1 MSEPQC
7 LESREFDAAQ
17 LAVSHPPIWKHAL
30 KQQTHEY
37 MRTNGTAPAGTLRYS
52 RWKVADLPP
61 VVQAH
66 PLKVEVEADVYSY
79 PPSPDAAWHV
89 NFADPDLFV
98 AYGSG
103 LLAQDELQVLEHPVL
118 GSVREALLAM
128 GNTARTRE
136 HDRATPVLITHVPR
150 QCALDTFPDPDQ
162 GRPRGLYGN
171 QFQQAGWETVR
182 SALTVLSPPTITN
195 LICIAAPTGSGAYTE
210 AQIRDVLETAF
221 TGMRAAVVESSRISL
236 GREVVIHT
244 GFWGCGAFGGNR
256 PLMALLQ
263 LLAARLAR
271 IDTLVFYTGAQSEV
285 IPFENGQSIL
295 RRLLEKAGAKA
306 PLAHVLGALVDHRF
320 AWGTSDG
327 N

>member
-1 MSEPQC
+1 M
-7 LESREFDAAQ
+7 
-17 LAVSHPPIWKHAL
+17 VSHPPIWKHVL
-30 KQQTHEY
+30 KQQIHDY
-37 MRTNGTAPAGTLRYS
+37 MQVNGAAPTGVLRYS

-61 VVQAH
+61 VLHTHSV
-66 PLKVEVEADVYSY
+66 KVEVDADVYSY
-79 PPSPDAAWHV
+79 PPSPGATWHV
-89 NFADPDLFV
+89 NFADPNLFV

-118 GSVREALLAM
+118 GSVREALLAA
-128 GNTARTRE
+128 GYSARTRE
-136 HDRATPVLITHVPR
+136 NDRSTPVLIANVQR

-171 QFQQAGWETVR
+171 QFQRAEWAAVQ
-182 SALTVLSPPTITN
+182 SALTVLSPAIMTN

-210 AQIRDVLETAF
+210 AQIHDVLETAF
-221 TGMRAAVVESSRISL
+221 TGMRAAVLESSHISP
-236 GREVVIHT
+236 GAKVTIHT

-271 IDTLVFYTGAQSEV
+271 VDKLVFYTGAQSEV
-285 IPFENGQSIL
+285 IPFENGQAIL
-295 RRLLEKAGAKA
+295 RRILEKTGAE
-306 PLAHVLGALVDHRF
+306 PSLLNILNVIVDQRF
-320 AWGTSDG
+320 VWGTSDG